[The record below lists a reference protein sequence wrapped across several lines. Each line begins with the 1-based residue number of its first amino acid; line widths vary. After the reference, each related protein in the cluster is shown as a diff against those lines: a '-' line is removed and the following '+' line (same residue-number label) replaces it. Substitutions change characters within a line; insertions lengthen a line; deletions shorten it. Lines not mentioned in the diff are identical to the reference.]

1 LQKKIIQKII
11 FMEKSFWGGKTCSL
25 NIIFKVMLV
34 APLNAFWLN
43 TCNIIA
49 KNSKVTSSW
58 NNIHKWH
65 IVACSHKIDGCK
77 IQEFY

>member
-1 LQKKIIQKII
+1 MEKIIL
-11 FMEKSFWGGKTCSL
+11 GGNTCSF
-25 NIIFKVMLV
+25 NIDSKVMLV

-49 KNSKVTSSW
+49 KNSKVVRSW

-65 IVACSHKIDGCK
+65 IVTCIYKIDGCK
-77 IQEFY
+77 IHEFY

>member
-1 LQKKIIQKII
+1 
-11 FMEKSFWGGKTCSL
+11 
-25 NIIFKVMLV
+25 MLV
-34 APLNAFWLN
+34 APLNAFWLD